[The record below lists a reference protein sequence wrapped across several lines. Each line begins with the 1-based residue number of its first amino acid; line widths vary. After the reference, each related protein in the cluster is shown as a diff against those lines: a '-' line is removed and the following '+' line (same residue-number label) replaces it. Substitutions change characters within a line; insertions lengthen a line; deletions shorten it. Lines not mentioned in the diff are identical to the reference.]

1 MAKGWDLRDDW
12 GWRLRGGD
20 GWTRGAATD
29 IRNLESGIDGSA
41 VNKIR

>member
-1 MAKGWDLRDDW
+1 MIGDGGCGKGWVDK
-12 GWRLRGGD
+12 
-20 GWTRGAATD
+20 GAATD